1 MRTLV
6 IGIDGGEWDVI
17 EPLLDRGEMP
27 NLSNLT
33 NDGSHGNLTSTKP
46 PLSPIAWTSIQTG
59 ANPGKHGIFDF
70 SKITESYQRQS
81 INSSHRKMIPFWQ
94 VMNDHDIQTGLFKIP
109 FTYPPS
115 DVDGFMVTGFPT
127 PRTTNDYASPQS
139 IVDSIGQPAQ
149 LFEDWSHQR
158 TGDFSEFRDNLLD
171 VVEHQTD
178 VLLEL
183 LDEYDPEFLMTV
195 YDGSDR
201 IQHFYW
207 DDYDNTH
214 PQHDPSTEFADAI
227 PEYYRAFDD
236 AVGRLLSEL
245 SGDWNVMI
253 ISDHGFGSLRKDF
266 YIDKWLSNN
275 QYLSWYDSKS
285 LRGLVSP
292 GISKFARF
300 TWQTAN
306 QLGLDD
312 LVRKLLPQEWQSRG
326 ADLQNESKTAT
337 DWSETEAFL
346 TTSAGRAL
354 CVNTI
359 DRYERGIVAEN
370 EYDEVVSEIKSK
382 LSGVVNP
389 ESGEEIVKG
398 VQHKSELYHGWA
410 LESAPDLFIDTNPE
424 YAVKH
429 GRSSTLVSPATQFRQ
444 SKSGDHRLEGVIIA
458 SGPAFESGNISASV
472 YDIAPTLLHLHG
484 CPIPEEMDGSVLH
497 SMLNMEMVGSEVTT
511 TPDYGKDVRDRRDW
525 TSDEEAEIKEQ
536 LNDMGYVG

>member
-17 EPLLDRGEMP
+17 EPLLERGEMP
-27 NLSNLT
+27 NLAGLIN
-33 NDGSHGNLTSTKP
+33 NGSYGDLKSTKP

-70 SKITESYQRQS
+70 SRVTESYQRQS
-81 INSSHRKMIPFWQ
+81 INSSHRGMVPFWQ
-94 VMNDHDIQTGLFKIP
+94 IMNDHDIQTGLFKIP

-127 PRTTNDYASPQS
+127 PRTTKDYATPRS
-139 IVDSIGQPAQ
+139 IVESIGQPAQ

-158 TGDFSEFRDNLLD
+158 TGDFREFRDNLLE
-171 VVEHQTD
+171 VVERQTD

-183 LDEYDPEFLMTV
+183 LDDYDPEFLMTV

-207 DDYDNTH
+207 SDYDNSH
-214 PQHDPSTEFADAI
+214 PQHDSSTEFADAI
-227 PEYYRAFDD
+227 PQYYRAFDHE
-236 AVGRLLSEL
+236 VGRLLSEL
-245 SGDWNVMI
+245 SSDWNVMV

-266 YIDKWLSNN
+266 YIDKWLSDN
-275 QYLSWYDSKS
+275 QYLSWYNSNS
-285 LRGLVSP
+285 LQGLVSS
-292 GISKFARF
+292 GISKFARIS
-300 TWQTAN
+300 WQTAN

-312 LVRKLLPQEWQSRG
+312 LVRKLLPQQWQSRG

-337 DWSETEAFL
+337 KWSETEAFL

-354 CVNTI
+354 CINSI
-359 DRYERGIVAEN
+359 DQYEHGIVTKD
-370 EYDEVVSEIKSK
+370 EYEEVVSEIKSK
-382 LSGVVNP
+382 LSGVVDP
-389 ESGEEIVKG
+389 ESGEEIVKD
-398 VQHKSELYHGWA
+398 VKHKSELYDGSA

-429 GRSSTLVSPATQFRQ
+429 GRSSTLVSPATQYRQ
-444 SKSGDHRLEGVIIA
+444 AKSGDHRSEGIIIA

-472 YDIAPTLLHLHG
+472 YDVAPTLLHLFE
-484 CPIPEEMDGSVLH
+484 CPIPKAMDGSVLH
-497 SMLNMEMVGSEVTT
+497 SALNDEIVGSQATKT
-511 TPDYGKDVRDRRDW
+511 SDYGRDVRDSQDW
-525 TSDEEAEIKEQ
+525 TSDEESEIKER
-536 LNDMGYVG
+536 LNDMGYLG